1 MLCRLEE
8 NLRDEELHEIADGL
22 LEHHDD
28 GHLDEEVGDAAAG
41 VALQRDKRRGV
52 GYHKQQDLP

>member
-1 MLCRLEE
+1 VQEHQRALCGLEE
-8 NLRDEELHEIADGL
+8 SLRDEILHHVADGL

-41 VALQRDKRRGV
+41 VAL
-52 GYHKQQDLP
+52 